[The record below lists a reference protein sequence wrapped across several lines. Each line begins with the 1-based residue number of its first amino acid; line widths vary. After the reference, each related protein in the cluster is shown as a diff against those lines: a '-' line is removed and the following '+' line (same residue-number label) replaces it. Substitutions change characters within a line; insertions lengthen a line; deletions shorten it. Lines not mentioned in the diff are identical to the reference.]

1 MFVEDEKREK
11 RGEEN
16 RNSIKSIF
24 KSDTLGG
31 NSCDDIVLWGRITIA
46 IKVII
51 ITMMMVVVRNFKGRC
66 WGTG

>member
-1 MFVEDEKREK
+1 MFVEEMREK
-11 RGEEN
+11 N

-31 NSCDDIVLWGRITIA
+31 NSCNDIVLWGRITIA

-51 ITMMMVVVRNFKGRC
+51 IKMMMMVSGRTLKRVFC
-66 WGTG
+66 GEGAG